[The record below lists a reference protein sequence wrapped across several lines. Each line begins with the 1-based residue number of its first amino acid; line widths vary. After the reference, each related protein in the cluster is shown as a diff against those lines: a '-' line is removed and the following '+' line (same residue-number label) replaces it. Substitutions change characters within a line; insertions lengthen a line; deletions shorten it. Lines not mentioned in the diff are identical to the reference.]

1 MIERWDEIQEIT
13 GGLPSYAKVRARLE
27 ALGAPTDV
35 GYLGYTGRQVADT
48 FRMTKDIRDKYI
60 ASRLLWDLG
69 LLDEAAQI
77 FC

>member
-1 MIERWDEIQEIT
+1 M
-13 GGLPSYAKVRARLE
+13 E

-35 GYLGYTGRQVADT
+35 HYLGYTDQQVAEA

-77 FC
+77 LC